1 MSQEFIAW
9 MKLTKLLKIETIKTY
24 IRIINLN
31 SCLSIKLIKIINP
44 PQQYKVLD

>member
-31 SCLSIKLIKIINP
+31 SCLSINQNNLTP
-44 PQQYKVLD
+44 PQQYKVLN